1 MKQKGG
7 YMAIKNYKNMIL
19 FPAQDINI
27 FPAAADDDHETALST
42 SREAGEMRLVNLKKA
57 KRAYNSLSA
66 AIGIV
71 QPGTTVKFV
80 TDGAWSMHQMLH
92 YCLELCGP
100 AKVMICTWTI
110 TEEPV
115 RAIMRMKDKG
125 MIKDLSVL
133 VDHRIATRSASAM
146 QLLKSIATDVKL
158 IKSHAKI
165 TVILGE
171 KMWMSIV
178 GSANFSRNRR
188 LEAGTIFTDHDSVM
202 FDFMTLNKLLQDE
215 AE

>member
-1 MKQKGG
+1 
-7 YMAIKNYKNMIL
+7 MIL
-19 FPAQDINI
+19 FPAHEIMT
-27 FPAAADDDHETALST
+27 FPAPTLENHETAMAT
-42 SREAGEMRLVNLKKA
+42 AKEGAHIKMANLRKA
-57 KRAYNSLSA
+57 EKAHKSLQA
-66 AIGIV
+66 AIGNV
-71 QPGTTVKFV
+71 EKGTTVKFV
-80 TDGAWSMHQMLH
+80 TDGAWSMHQMLE

-125 MIKDLSVL
+125 MIKELSVL
-133 VDHRIATRSASAM
+133 VDHRISTRSASAM
-146 QLLKSIATDVKL
+146 QLLKAVADDVKL
-158 IKSHAKI
+158 IKSHAKM

-188 LEAGTIFTDHDSVM
+188 LEAGTIFTDNESVM
-202 FDFMTLNKLLQDE
+202 FDFMTLNKLIQDE
-215 AE
+215 VE